1 MYSNELRLTSPK
13 DYPVRFV
20 AGLFQQRQQHSIEQ
34 RYVING
40 LDPAFWI
47 GAGGP
52 YAWPDTWWLTEQ
64 MRVNRDSAV
73 FGELN
78 WDVTSKL
85 TATGGFR
92 HFTYKNTLEGFYG
105 FGIGG
110 FLIPRSGTSGGGGC
124 FSYTPSHSAPCVAL
138 RKRSDSYVW
147 AAKTESASQ

>member
-20 AGLFQQRQQHSIEQ
+20 TGLFQQRQQHSIEQ

-52 YAWPDTWWLTEQ
+52 YAWPDTWCLTEQ

-110 FLIPRSGTSGGGGC
+110 VFTPPAWTFRGGGC
-124 FSYTPSHSAPCVAL
+124 FRDKPLPRAPGVDL
-138 RKRSDSYVW
+138 HN
-147 AAKTESASQ
+147 ASG